1 MIAIAGGTG
10 RLGRL
15 VAADLASRGERVR
28 VLTRDPSRVS
38 AELRDRVEIVR
49 ADVRDASSLKAAVR
63 GSSTV
68 ISAITGFGG
77 PDAGGAN
84 VVDRDGNVALVA
96 AASNEGVSRFVLLSV
111 LGAAAD
117 SPVALFRA
125 KHAAEQALLA
135 TTMEPAIVRPTAY
148 VETWLEIVGR
158 PLADTGSTRVF
169 GRGRNPVNFVS
180 ADDVAAIVVALATGP
195 APSNPAVTLAGPE
208 DLTLDELA
216 ACAARAIGVEPR
228 IEHTPPAM
236 MRLLA
241 AVLGPVRPVFADQ
254 LRAALL
260 MDGADMR
267 ASAADRRSR
276 FPLAPVTTADAVA
289 ARLFTTRGSA
299 AVAGI

>member
-15 VAADLASRGERVR
+15 VAAQLVSQGEQVR
-28 VLTRDPSRVS
+28 VLTRDPSRLP
-38 AELRDRVEIVR
+38 ADLRDLVEVVH
-49 ADVRDASSLKAAVR
+49 ADVRDPASLRDAVR
-63 GSSTV
+63 GASTV

-84 VVDRDGNVALVA
+84 AVDGDGNLALVA
-96 AASNEGVSRFVLLSV
+96 AARDGGVRRFVLLSV
-111 LGAAAD
+111 EGAAAD

-125 KHAAEQALLA
+125 KYAAERALLA

-148 VETWLEIVGR
+148 AETWLEIVGR

-169 GRGRNPVNFVS
+169 GRGHNPVNFVS
-180 ADDVAAIVVALATGP
+180 ADDVAAIVVALATG
-195 APSNPAVTLAGPE
+195 APPAVPIVTVAGPE

-216 ACAARAIGVEPR
+216 GCAARAIGVEAR
-228 IEHTPPAM
+228 IDHTPPAM

-241 AVLGPVRPVFADQ
+241 TVLGPVRPVFADQ

-267 ASAADRRSR
+267 VSAEDRRSR

-289 ARLFTTRGSA
+289 ARLFVSRAPAAAAGS
-299 AVAGI
+299 

>member
-15 VAADLASRGERVR
+15 VAGQLAAQGNQVR
-28 VLTRDPSRVS
+28 VLTRDPARVP
-38 AELRDRVEIVR
+38 AELGDRVEVVR
-49 ADVRDASSLKAAVR
+49 ADVRDPASLQEAVR
-63 GSSTV
+63 GASTV

-77 PDAGGAN
+77 PDAGGSNA
-84 VVDRDGNVALVA
+84 VDRDGNVALVA
-96 AASNEGVSRFVLLSV
+96 AARDEGVRRFVLLSV
-111 LGAAAD
+111 EGAAAD

-135 TTMEPAIVRPTAY
+135 TAMEPAIVRPTAY
-148 VETWLEIVGR
+148 AETWLEIVGR
-158 PLADTGSTRVF
+158 PIAEVGSTRVF

-180 ADDVAAIVVALATGP
+180 VDDVAAIVVALATGTTKEP
-195 APSNPAVTLAGPE
+195 PVTLAGPE
-208 DLTLDELA
+208 DLSLDELVG
-216 ACAARAIGVEPR
+216 CAARAIGTEAR
-228 IEHTPPAM
+228 IDHTPPAM

-241 AVLGPVRPVFADQ
+241 TLLGPVRPVFADQ

-267 ASAADRRSR
+267 ASDADRRSR

-289 ARLFTTRGSA
+289 ARLFASPA
-299 AVAGI
+299 PAVAAG